1 MALNFKINMKLS
13 HLSWR
18 AFDEKLPLS
27 TLWSEFHRIISEPR
41 ESRWTVLI
49 LVAFANACFCRLFD
63 GNYTSMCI
71 VWIAIFVGFFIR
83 QELTKRHWNMLAV
96 FTICSFVSTM
106 LGATDYLYFH
116 GGTED
121 MSLGTSMLYLIP
133 GVPIINGVMDTID
146 KHVLN
151 GFARLLNAGLLIVSI
166 ALGLSFTL
174 TILDVNPFVFT
185 KLTRPDVVSAAIADG
200 LFAAV
205 AGTGFAIISKS
216 AAKGIICNG
225 LSFVYRPRC
234 SLFLHA
240 SSAVHVRSSGGVFA
254 CRTGCRIAR
263 GACCNED
270 TLSG

>member
-1 MALNFKINMKLS
+1 
-13 HLSWR
+13 
-18 AFDEKLPLS
+18 
-27 TLWSEFHRIISEPR
+27 
-41 ESRWTVLI
+41 
-49 LVAFANACFCRLFD
+49 
-63 GNYTSMCI
+63 
-71 VWIAIFVGFFIR
+71 
-83 QELTKRHWNMLAV
+83 
-96 FTICSFVSTM
+96 
-106 LGATDYLYFH
+106 
-116 GGTED
+116 

-225 LSFVYRPRC
+225 LSFVYRPVFRV
-234 SLFLHA
+234 SATVFVI
-240 SSAVHVRSSGGVFA
+240 SSCIIRSSCA
-254 CRTGCRIAR
+254 IKWWRLRLP
-263 GACCNED
+263 D
-270 TLSG
+270 WL